1 MLILNQDQV
10 ASLLDIDQLVDAL
23 APAMAGLSSGA
34 ASQPP
39 RTGAQ
44 VSERDGVLAVMPV
57 YLNTSKA
64 LAVKLVSI
72 FPQNA
77 KRQIPTHQAIIAVF
91 DAETGSPL
99 AIMDGELI
107 TAQRTA
113 AGSALA
119 TKLLARP
126 DSEVLAILGTGVQ
139 AKAHA
144 QIVPRVRPIKEIRI
158 AGRDRY
164 KAISLARE
172 LSAESD
178 ISIHGTGSY
187 LDAVMGA
194 DVVCTTT
201 NSPAPVL
208 LGRWLEPGVH
218 VNSVGLN
225 FQGRELDNEA
235 VLKSLVVVE
244 SRQSALA
251 PSPTGANDLT
261 WPIRDGVI
269 TEDHVKAEIGELVLG
284 TRQGRTN
291 AGEITLYKSVGV
303 ATQDAVAAQLVLTA
317 ALERG
322 LGLEVAL

>member
-1 MLILNQDQV
+1 MLILNREQV
-10 ASLLDIDQLVDAL
+10 ASLLSVDRLVDAL
-23 APAMAGLSSGA
+23 APAMAGLSSGS

-57 YLNTSKA
+57 YLSASKA

-77 KRQIPTHQAIIAVF
+77 QRQIPTHQAIIAVF
-91 DAETGSPL
+91 DADTGSPL

-107 TAQRTA
+107 TALRTA

-126 DSEVLAILGTGVQ
+126 DAAVLAILGTGVQ

-144 QIVPRVRPIKEIRI
+144 QIVPRVRPIKEVRI
-158 AGRDRY
+158 AGRDQD
-164 KAISLARE
+164 KAISLANE
-172 LSAESD
+172 LSAELR
-178 ISIHGTGSY
+178 IPVHGTGSY
-187 LDAVMGA
+187 VDAVIGA

-225 FQGRELDNEA
+225 FHGRELDDEA
-235 VLKSLVVVE
+235 ILKSLVVVE
-244 SRQSALA
+244 SRQAALA

-261 WPIRDGVI
+261 WPVRDGVI

-284 TRQGRTN
+284 THKGRTS
-291 AGEITLYKSVGV
+291 AEEITLYKSVGV

-322 LGLEVAL
+322 LGLEVSL